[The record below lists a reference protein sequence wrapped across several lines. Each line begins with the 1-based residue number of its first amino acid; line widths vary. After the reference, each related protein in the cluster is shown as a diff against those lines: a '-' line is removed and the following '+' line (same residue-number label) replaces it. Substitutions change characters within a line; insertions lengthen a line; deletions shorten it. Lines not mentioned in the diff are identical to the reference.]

1 MANKDNAGALF
12 KNKKKLTDAHPDY
25 TGSVTVEGKDYMLS
39 AWVNTGQ
46 QSGEKYFALKLTPK
60 AATIPIP
67 EPTPAQVLASAQP
80 TTVPDPVDDLPF

>member
-12 KNKKKLTDAHPDY
+12 KNKKKLTDQHPDY
-25 TGSVTVEGKDYMLS
+25 TGSVTIEGKDFMLS

-60 AATIPIP
+60 AATIP
-67 EPTPAQVLASAQP
+67 EPTPAQVLASAHP
-80 TTVPDPVDDLPF
+80 ATVPDPVDDLPF

>member
-12 KNKKKLTDAHPDY
+12 KNKKKLTDQHPDY
-25 TGSVTVEGKDYMLS
+25 TGSVTIEGKDFMLS

-60 AATIPIP
+60 AATAPATTTA
-67 EPTPAQVLASAQP
+67 PTQSQTSTIA
-80 TTVPDPVDDLPF
+80 DPVDDLPF